1 MDKVLVEF
9 QRLSETGNI
18 AVIVAIA
25 VVLLCYVAVLV
36 IVRKFDMED
45 AKNVSV
51 EPDFLFRTVVLAEHA
66 LQCNPFTLLIWLL
79 ILPPVAIQFFVN
91 KSW

>member
-1 MDKVLVEF
+1 M
-9 QRLSETGNI
+9 
-18 AVIVAIA
+18 AIS

-45 AKNVSV
+45 AKNVGV

-66 LQCNPFTLLIWLL
+66 LQYNPFTLLI
-79 ILPPVAIQFFVN
+79 
-91 KSW
+91 